1 MNFSTILKMLNEHAK
16 LGLAL
21 FMMMA
26 LMLTACPTNN
36 EPTSTPT
43 TTSSTVDPAKLSVEA
58 NLDFGKTETEK
69 SFSVKN
75 TGGETLSWTS
85 QSEQDWLTLTP
96 ASGEVEANQTV
107 AVKVSVNRE
116 RLAAGA
122 NATKLQL
129 RAQKDGSDVEGSPV
143 SVEVKAFKVM
153 PPTVLFEGK
162 DLTNIQADGA
172 TMAGEVKVLGSSPV
186 TQHGHVWSETKGVDL
201 DKAGDSKTELG
212 ELKAVGTFNSNLTGL
227 TAGKTYYVKAYA
239 TNAEGTG
246 YSAELTFNTSQMP
259 PALTFV
265 SADITAIA
273 QTTATASATLTGLGS
288 VPIIQRGHVWSLT
301 PNPTLTTASVGKTE
315 LGTASAT
322 GKFSSSLTGL
332 TAERTYY
339 VRAYAYTATDTV
351 YTNLLTLATLGDL
364 NLSSTSIGENSAV
377 GTAVGI
383 LSTAGGSGF
392 SYALV
397 VGDGSGDNGSFEVG
411 GNLLKTK
418 TVLDFETKTSYKIRV
433 QSAKGA
439 QTFERAFVITV
450 TNVNEKPTAL
460 ALTQTSIAENSATGT
475 QIGTFSTTDPDA
487 GDSHTYELAAGAADN
502 GSFQISGNVLQTKA
516 GLDYETDSVYN
527 IKVSTKDA
535 GNLVLNQDFV
545 IKVTNVNEAPTT
557 IALTNLTIA
566 ENSATGTQVGTFSTT
581 DVDAGDSHTYE
592 LVSGGADNASFE
604 IEGNALKTKAV
615 FDYETDSVYNIK
627 VSAKDAGNL
636 SLAQDFMI
644 KVSNVVVAATNILLS
659 TDSIR
664 ENNAVGDSVGRLSSA
679 PAESDGVYSL
689 VGGGGDTDNG
699 KFTLAGD
706 TLKAG
711 AVFDFETKTTYNIR
725 VRTTNSAGSFEKAF
739 TIRVTDV
746 NEAPSAPTLT
756 SPTNAATDIALNT
769 KLVWQASTDPD
780 GNPLTYDVYLG
791 TTSPPTT
798 KVVAAKK
805 VLEYTPSGQSISTK
819 YYWKVVANDG
829 SNQTE
834 TAVWNYTTAAV
845 ETYAALVEKISKN
858 ISFQWQGDSVI
869 LQSQQFNG
877 NSFTIMGDFSTN
889 LDELVD
895 DKKIQIGYGLESQ
908 TEKKVSYTKAM
919 VMNFPL
925 DNFSDL
931 VSAYNQPFF
940 NPTVKVNFY
949 IDDRKIITEKFTFQ
963 TVAVKGNTT
972 ASLAFK
978 QGNVAIPNYKV
989 FNDDGA
995 ITLNISNDDFASYG
1009 LESRIETTAT
1019 EITSRTDISTFTV
1032 ATPDKNAVPQ
1042 NMVQVVTLQSP
1053 KTIYLVGATLFIRP
1067 KDSKADWI
1075 SYLSVTNE
1083 YYRFNLSQNPID
1095 VSFPLGLIR
1104 EEGEDVMFTF
1114 KNTFENANLGK
1125 MGISLYI
1132 PSVRALTRL
1141 FIYNADGS
1149 IQTNPG
1155 NFHLELITSM
1165 QILDDKG
1172 VENTQPFVKDKYYT
1186 IKFKGLKK
1194 SGFIDG
1200 GNSFDLE
1207 IIPTSGGIQEV
1218 TQVLFVR

>member
-1 MNFSTILKMLNEHAK
+1 MILKMLNDHAK

-21 FMMMA
+21 FMMMV
-26 LMLTACPTNN
+26 LMLTACPTKN

-58 NLDFGKTETEK
+58 NLDFGKTESEK

-75 TGGETLSWTS
+75 DGGETLSWTS
-85 QSEQDWLTLTP
+85 QSDADWLTLTP
-96 ASGEVEANQTV
+96 ASGEVDANQTI

-122 NATKLQL
+122 NATTLQL
-129 RAQKDGSDVEGSPV
+129 RAQKDGSDISGSPV
-143 SVEVKAFKVM
+143 SVNVKAFKVM

-172 TMAGEVKVLGSSPV
+172 TVAGEVTVLGSSPI

-201 DKAGDSKTELG
+201 TKAGDSKTELG

-227 TAGKTYYVKAYA
+227 EAGKTYYVKAYA
-239 TNAEGTG
+239 TNTEGTG
-246 YSAELTFNTSQMP
+246 YSAELEFNTNRAL
-259 PALTFV
+259 PALTFA

-315 LGTASAT
+315 LGTTSAT

-339 VRAYAYTATDTV
+339 VRAYVYTATDTV

-433 QSAKGA
+433 QSSKGA
-439 QTFERAFVITV
+439 QTFERAFIITV

-460 ALTQTSIAENSATGT
+460 ALDKISIAENTSTGT

-487 GDSHTYELAAGAADN
+487 GDSHTYSFADGGADN

-516 GLDYETDSVYN
+516 ALDYETDSVYQ

-535 GNLVLNQDFV
+535 GNETLTKDFM
-545 IKVTNVNEAPTT
+545 IMVTNVNEAPTAL
-557 IALTNLTIA
+557 ALTSFTIP
-566 ENSATGTQVGTFSTT
+566 ENAATGTQVGTFSTT

-592 LVSGGADNASFE
+592 LVSGGADNTNFE
-604 IEGNALKTKAV
+604 IDGNVLKTKTV

-644 KVSNVVVAATNILLS
+644 KVSNVVVKATNILLS

-689 VGGGGDTDNG
+689 VAGAGDTDNG

-706 TLKAG
+706 TLKAN

-746 NEAPSAPTLT
+746 NEAPSVPTLT

-769 KLVWQASTDPD
+769 KLVWQASADPD
-780 GNPLTYDVYLG
+780 GDALTYDVYWG
-791 TTSPPTT
+791 TTNPPTT

-834 TAVWNYTTAAV
+834 TAVWNYTTTASALRTV
-845 ETYAALVEKISKN
+845 TFHLDGEDTSLQVTDGDKLTSAQQQALQNNFIGTKTDSTFIGWFAKADYSGNKIAIKDYTVSADIDLYSRWSANLGIRVQAKEFNMDADNDAPVGITFYKETFYITDN
-858 ISFQWQGDSVI
+858 
-869 LQSQQFNG
+869 
-877 NSFTIMGDFSTN
+877 T
-889 LDELVD
+889 
-895 DKKIQIGYGLESQ
+895 DKKIY
-908 TEKKVSYTKAM
+908 
-919 VMNFPL
+919 
-925 DNFSDL
+925 
-931 VSAYNQPFF
+931 AYDKDGNRQSS
-940 NPTVKVNFY
+940 KD
-949 IDDRKIITEKFTFQ
+949 ID
-963 TVAVKGNTT
+963 
-972 ASLAFK
+972 
-978 QGNVAIPNYKV
+978 
-989 FNDDGA
+989 
-995 ITLNISNDDFASYG
+995 
-1009 LESRIETTAT
+1009 
-1019 EITSRTDISTFTV
+1019 
-1032 ATPDKNAVPQ
+1032 
-1042 NMVQVVTLQSP
+1042 
-1053 KTIYLVGATLFIRP
+1053 
-1067 KDSKADWI
+1067 
-1075 SYLSVTNE
+1075 
-1083 YYRFNLSQNPID
+1083 
-1095 VSFPLGLIR
+1095 
-1104 EEGEDVMFTF
+1104 
-1114 KNTFENANLGK
+1114 NLGVDYSPW
-1125 MGISLYI
+1125 GITAVGDILY
-1132 PSVRALTRL
+1132 V
-1141 FIYNADGS
+1141 
-1149 IQTNPG
+1149 
-1155 NFHLELITSM
+1155 
-1165 QILDDKG
+1165 
-1172 VENTQPFVKDKYYT
+1172 V
-1186 IKFKGLKK
+1186 
-1194 SGFIDG
+1194 DG
-1200 GNSFDLE
+1200 GNKKLYAYHPDGTRDTSKGFNLTTSLNPSYPVDILFLRDSFYLLDFNQRDESFKYSSDGSQQSRYTFTSDDGVLWGGSAPSSIVQFKNEIFVAIGGTDRDLYTFDLTFNKKNQKINLQGME
-1207 IIPTSGGIQEV
+1207 AGSRTLAATV
-1218 TQVLFVR
+1218 VDNLFYIVSRDLKKAFVYGTGK